1 MGACAARKAPRSRS
15 ASCAEAIAEPM
26 LFTLKRSRVDL
37 HSVRGGNAR
46 KRLRVRANFPIQR
59 NHRRRSQRTMKD
71 LRKHNGAP
79 LKGLV
84 LDLRDNP
91 GGVLEA
97 AVAVADA
104 FLDSGVIVTAKG
116 RTPDSKFEMDATP
129 GDVLNGAP
137 IVVLVNGG
145 SASAAEIVAGA
156 LKDQHRAKLMG
167 RTTFGKGSVQTIIPL
182 SDDRAVKLT
191 TSLYYTP
198 SGVSINHRR
207 HRTRHRAGARPEAAG
222 NSRCPTA
229 RRCSSAIAEV
239 KRALE
244 ELKVSPSARPGAVT
258 TAAAPLSNAQHAFH
272 RDPVFGARCLGAH
285 LVRCA
290 DQSNV
295 ACLRTARRIRARHRG
310 ISRPPLPA
318 RPHAF
323 QAVDRILV
331 DGGVHHRRAVV
342 YRKGRKSPVQLV
354 SVADHLERVDPGPRR
369 SRLLQVAAI
378 AVCHLLLALTT
389 PGVEVIS
396 LLYASQV
403 VGQLAPFLLV
413 AYLTTTLSADI
424 TEARERIENLAQ
436 TDSLTGLYNV
446 RMFNEV
452 WQREHE
458 ACAGKPRRVFVAH
471 DRYRQAQGN

>member
-1 MGACAARKAPRSRS
+1 MRNKSGNALLLAVGIAIGLSLGLAHGVLADKPAPGADLPWQDARMLAAVLERVKHDYVNPVDDHQLLQAAIRGMVASLDPYSAYLDGDEYDEVKISSSGRYSGVGIDLSIEDEQVVVIAPFDGSPAAQAGIRSGDVIVTIDGVPVNTSTLADTIGRMRG
-15 ASCAEAIAEPM
+15 AEGTSVKIGIMREGNPEPM

-37 HSVRGGNAR
+37 HSVRGEMLEPGYPY
-46 KRLRVRANFPIQR
+46 VRI
-59 NHRRRSQRTMKD
+59 SQFSETTGDDLNSTLKD

-137 IVVLVNGG
+137 IIVLVNGG

-198 SGVSINHRR
+198 SGVSINHRGIAPDIELER
-207 HRTRHRAGARPEAAG
+207 DPKPPATPVPDGAPLQQRD
-222 NSRCPTA
+222 SD
-229 RRCSSAIAEV
+229 V

-258 TAAAPLSNAQHAFH
+258 TAA
-272 RDPVFGARCLGAH
+272 
-285 LVRCA
+285 
-290 DQSNV
+290 
-295 ACLRTARRIRARHRG
+295 
-310 ISRPPLPA
+310 
-318 RPHAF
+318 
-323 QAVDRILV
+323 
-331 DGGVHHRRAVV
+331 
-342 YRKGRKSPVQLV
+342 
-354 SVADHLERVDPGPRR
+354 
-369 SRLLQVAAI
+369 RL
-378 AVCHLLLALTT
+378 
-389 PGVEVIS
+389 
-396 LLYASQV
+396 
-403 VGQLAPFLLV
+403 
-413 AYLTTTLSADI
+413 
-424 TEARERIENLAQ
+424 
-436 TDSLTGLYNV
+436 
-446 RMFNEV
+446 
-452 WQREHE
+452 
-458 ACAGKPRRVFVAH
+458 
-471 DRYRQAQGN
+471 

>member
-1 MGACAARKAPRSRS
+1 MRNKSGNALLLAVGIAIGLSLGLAHGVLADKPAAAGADLPWQDARMLAAVLERVKHDYVNPVDDHQLLQAAIRGMVASLDPYSAYLDGDEYDEVKISSSGRYFGVGIELSIEDEQVVVIAPFDGSPAAQAGIRSGDIIVTIDGIPVNTNTLADTIGRMRG
-15 ASCAEAIAEPM
+15 AEGTPVKIGIMREGNPEPM
-26 LFTLKRSRVDL
+26 VFTLKRSRVDL
-37 HSVRGGNAR
+37 HSVRGEMLEPGYAYLRISQFSETTGDDLNAT
-46 KRLRVRANFPIQR
+46 V
-59 NHRRRSQRTMKD
+59 KD

-198 SGVSINHRR
+198 SGVSINHRGIAPDIELER
-207 HRTRHRAGARPEAAG
+207 DSKPPATPAPEGAPLQQRD
-222 NSRCPTA
+222 S
-229 RRCSSAIAEV
+229 EV

-258 TAAAPLSNAQHAFH
+258 TAARF
-272 RDPVFGARCLGAH
+272 
-285 LVRCA
+285 
-290 DQSNV
+290 
-295 ACLRTARRIRARHRG
+295 
-310 ISRPPLPA
+310 
-318 RPHAF
+318 
-323 QAVDRILV
+323 
-331 DGGVHHRRAVV
+331 
-342 YRKGRKSPVQLV
+342 
-354 SVADHLERVDPGPRR
+354 
-369 SRLLQVAAI
+369 
-378 AVCHLLLALTT
+378 
-389 PGVEVIS
+389 
-396 LLYASQV
+396 
-403 VGQLAPFLLV
+403 
-413 AYLTTTLSADI
+413 
-424 TEARERIENLAQ
+424 
-436 TDSLTGLYNV
+436 
-446 RMFNEV
+446 
-452 WQREHE
+452 
-458 ACAGKPRRVFVAH
+458 
-471 DRYRQAQGN
+471 